1 MRNREVLTCGSI
13 PGKTRL
19 CRDCGARRGTDAFP
33 RDKYGRPDYRMCL
46 QCIDEHT
53 PVLMTENEAAR
64 WWGITIAAVRELAP
78 DGHYSPPR
86 GKPVALYARGPETH

>member
-1 MRNREVLTCGSI
+1 
-13 PGKTRL
+13 
-19 CRDCGARRGTDAFP
+19 
-33 RDKYGRPDYRMCL
+33 
-46 QCIDEHT
+46 
-53 PVLMTENEAAR
+53 MTENEAAR